1 MLGYFV
7 KLEKSTDWYKIRD
20 QLLEYCERQT
30 DHGSYHIMT
39 TETGMIINNMEKMV
53 AEISKEELNARRGR
67 GSRVL
72 NEKIAEFNTHLEI
85 MEQLLLIHT
94 MEQM

>member
-1 MLGYFV
+1 
-7 KLEKSTDWYKIRD
+7 
-20 QLLEYCERQT
+20 
-30 DHGSYHIMT
+30 MT